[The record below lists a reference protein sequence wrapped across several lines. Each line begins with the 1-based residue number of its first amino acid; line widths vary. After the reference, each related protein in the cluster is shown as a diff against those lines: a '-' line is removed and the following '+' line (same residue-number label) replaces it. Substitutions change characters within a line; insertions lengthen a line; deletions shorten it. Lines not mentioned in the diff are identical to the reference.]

1 MIRKQLYITAAH
13 DERLKVL
20 AREQGITEAALMRK
34 ALDAAFGIVRR
45 QTPEQR
51 AALEQFIATATE
63 FRTSD
68 RPPRTKEFDRTALRQ
83 RYWARPG
90 TW

>member
-1 MIRKQLYITAAH
+1 MIRKQLYVTAAQ
-13 DERLKVL
+13 EEQLKVR
-20 AREQGITEAALMRK
+20 AGAQGITEAEVMRK
-34 ALDAAFGIVRR
+34 ALDAAFGVIRQ

-63 FRTSD
+63 FRTTD
-68 RPPRTKEFDRTALRQ
+68 KPPRAKVYDRTALRQ
-83 RYWARPG
+83 RYWARPS